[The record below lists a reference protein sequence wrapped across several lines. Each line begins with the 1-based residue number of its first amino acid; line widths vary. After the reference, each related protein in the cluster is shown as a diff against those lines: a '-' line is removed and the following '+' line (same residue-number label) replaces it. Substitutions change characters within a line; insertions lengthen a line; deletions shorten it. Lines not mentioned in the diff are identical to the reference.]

1 MSEFDSRSPTGV
13 RLLDTGKIE
22 SLAVPDEAFAGS
34 RGESHHGHDWIV
46 RLSGHGIGPSARE
59 QSH

>member
-1 MSEFDSRSPTGV
+1 
-13 RLLDTGKIE
+13 LLDTGKIE